1 MQNVLSLSIILKMCC
16 RTISLTQRLQLEHS
30 FKDRLS
36 CSRSILSTWIF
47 KNISLWRFIRLTL
60 QAQPTKRS
68 ASSAES
74 RETSLFTYHFK
85 KKTFQTNNFIW
96 VFFPHTILHILTMKT
111 LLKCF
116 NQVNKLWQ
124 RKDTILTIIYSIKYY
139 HGGFGKIWIRK
150 FIYFI
155 FYILY
160 HSLFVCNAL

>member
-1 MQNVLSLSIILKMCC
+1 MQNVLSLSRILKMCC

-36 CSRSILSTWIF
+36 CSRSIFNTWNLQKPPLKIHQADLASPTHQTF
-47 KNISLWRFIRLTL
+47 CLLCRFQRDLLVHIPLH
-60 QAQPTKRS
+60 KG
-68 ASSAES
+68 
-74 RETSLFTYHFK
+74 
-85 KKTFQTNNFIW
+85 KTFQTNIFIW
-96 VFFPHTILHILTMKT
+96 VFFPQTTLHILTMKT